1 MKARVPSKST
11 CLPAGTTEQTWFLAL
26 VPRRTLRIQQ
36 NPSSVH
42 LASKFT
48 GNAIHNDV
56 RIQEKE

>member
-26 VPRRTLRIQQ
+26 ISRRTFWVQH
-36 NPSSVH
+36 NPSSMN
-42 LASKFT
+42 LPSKFT
-48 GNAIHNDV
+48 GNAIHNDE